1 MLKKFLLVACA
12 LTVTAASVRAM
23 SHEGGEG
30 GEGHGHMGPPP
41 GLMIPLPPD
50 TEIPPMLEP
59 GDEPPAAEDMAAAFE
74 AAIDALDGDGDG
86 QLGKDEIRAA
96 YDAAMEMMDEP
107 MEEGSCGG
115 CGGAPPMGPPP
126 FPHLLIPADFE
137 PPALEDGPGAMMEA
151 AFNAI
156 DSNGDGKLS
165 KDEIKNAFDT
175 AMDHGDM
182 GGCGAGDGVGGC
194 GGEMGMDPEWPEA
207 DCHGATGNEITRQL
221 IGADGENAVAISLPT
236 GREASCFNI
245 DSEADIEVQIIEESD
260 PSSDPAV
267 MWHSDDGEEALAD
280 LLLEEGIYHVEV
292 LSADDES
299 TDITVIFVDYPAE

>member
-96 YDAAMEMMDEP
+96 YDAAMELMDET
-107 MEEGSCGG
+107 MEEGGCGG
-115 CGGAPPMGPPP
+115 GGGAPPMGPPP

-137 PPALEDGPGAMMEA
+137 PPAPEDGPGAMMEA
-151 AFNAI
+151 AFHAV

-175 AMDHGDM
+175 AMDHGDI
-182 GGCGAGDGVGGC
+182 GGC
-194 GGEMGMDPEWPEA
+194 GGEMGMDPEWSET

-221 IGADGENAVAISLPT
+221 TGANGEKTVAISLPK

-245 DSEADIEVQIIEESD
+245 DSEAEIEVQIIEDSD

>member
-1 MLKKFLLVACA
+1 MLKKILLLACA
-12 LTVTAASVRAM
+12 LSMTAASVRAM
-23 SHEGGEG
+23 SHGGGEG
-30 GEGHGHMGPPP
+30 SEGHEHMGPPP

-74 AAIDALDGDGDG
+74 AAIDALDTDDDG

-96 YDAAMEMMDEP
+96 YDAAMELMDEP
-107 MEEGSCGG
+107 MEGGG
-115 CGGAPPMGPPP
+115 CGDCGGALPMGPPP

-137 PPALEDGPGAMMEA
+137 PPAPEDGPGAMREA

-165 KDEIKNAFDT
+165 KDEIKNAFNI

-182 GGCGAGDGVGGC
+182 GGR

-207 DCHGATGNEITRQL
+207 DCHGAKGNEITRQL
-221 IGADGENAVAISLPT
+221 TGADGENAVAISLPT
-236 GREASCFNI
+236 GREARCFNI